1 MRKYL
6 FIFFLYGLVSGQVSN
21 PCEDERFIKISEK
34 FVDQM
39 TDKEYQYFIKK
50 ENECIEYENNNDL
63 PNPKDSSN
71 LEIRIFNQIPNP
83 CEDERF
89 IKISEKFV
97 DLMTENEY
105 QYFLKKQKECAKY
118 DKDNPILKSLKNNP
132 LKVQKINF
140 LEKLSFI
147 YKHSS
152 LLVIAFLIV
161 VTSYIS

>member
-1 MRKYL
+1 
-6 FIFFLYGLVSGQVSN
+6 
-21 PCEDERFIKISEK
+21 
-34 FVDQM
+34 
-39 TDKEYQYFIKK
+39 
-50 ENECIEYENNNDL
+50 
-63 PNPKDSSN
+63 
-71 LEIRIFNQIPNP
+71 
-83 CEDERF
+83 
-89 IKISEKFV
+89 
-97 DLMTENEY
+97 MTENEY